1 MNRTNYRSER
11 HAAQQ
16 RRCAIA
22 TGLDSHLDDRSR
34 AIRAAVD
41 DLVKYLLA
49 IGVVL
54 LILAIA
60 GRAAIR
66 ALRDLIVNLWPH

>member
-1 MNRTNYRSER
+1 
-11 HAAQQ
+11 
-16 RRCAIA
+16 
-22 TGLDSHLDDRSR
+22 
-34 AIRAAVD
+34 
-41 DLVKYLLA
+41 VKYLLA
-49 IGVVL
+49 IGIVL

>member
-1 MNRTNYRSER
+1 M
-11 HAAQQ
+11 
-16 RRCAIA
+16 A

-41 DLVKYLLA
+41 DFVKYLLA

>member
-1 MNRTNYRSER
+1 
-11 HAAQQ
+11 
-16 RRCAIA
+16 
-22 TGLDSHLDDRSR
+22 
-34 AIRAAVD
+34 VD
-41 DLVKYLLA
+41 NVVKYVLA
-49 IGVVL
+49 SGAVI